1 MSNFEKLSAMGADVV
16 GGDLLLKHKVLGR
29 FRDGDLQLTEEGLK
43 MLEIDD
49 VVVKEDKPKRK
60 AKAVE
65 AEPEVQI
72 DLE

>member
-16 GGDLLLKHKVLGR
+16 GGDLLLRHKVLGR
-29 FRDGDLQLTEEGLK
+29 FRNGELQLTDEGLK